1 MSLTLV
7 FVHGWAFGPSFW
19 DRLGEELPGY
29 PFRALD
35 LGYFGLQHLDF
46 IPEGSGPVVA
56 VGHSLGFQWLLG
68 DAPFR
73 FDALVSLGGFARFD
87 VPPGPVRAMRRG
99 LSRDAARVV
108 RDFRKACGLP
118 ADDAAGLSGIDPD
131 RLAQGLDRLLT
142 LDETP
147 ALASLAKPLLAV
159 AAEDDLI
166 VPPALSRAIFP
177 DRLAMLPSGGHAFPV
192 TRAGEC
198 AALIRQF
205 LETL

>member
-1 MSLTLV
+1 VSPTLV

-19 DRLGEELPGY
+19 DRLRAELPEY
-29 PFRALD
+29 PSHALD
-35 LGYFGLQHLDF
+35 LGYFGPVRLDF
-46 IPEGSGPVVA
+46 VREGSGPVVA

-68 DAPFR
+68 DAPFS

-118 ADDAAGLSGIDPD
+118 EEDAQDLDGIDPQ
-131 RLAQGLDRLLT
+131 RLSEGLDRLLT
-142 LDETP
+142 LDESP
-147 ALASLAKPLLAV
+147 SLAAFGKPLLAV

-166 VPPALSRAIFP
+166 VPPSLSRATFP
-177 DRLAMLPSGGHAFPV
+177 DRLAMLPSGGHAFPAA
-192 TRAGEC
+192 RAGEC
-198 AALIRQF
+198 AGLIRDF